1 MGTETDKS
9 RMMTEQ
15 IAQAHN
21 ETPADETP
29 AELVLRV
36 MTMPADLNGAGSIF
50 GGWIMARLDQAAGL
64 AGGSASS
71 GNVTT
76 VAVKELL
83 FLHPV
88 YPHQDVKVYAR
99 LLRTG
104 RTSMHFHLEMWAA
117 DLGKAESIQCA
128 TATFVVVAVD
138 AKGKPRFC

>member
-1 MGTETDKS
+1 MGKETDKS
-9 RMMTEQ
+9 KIMTEQ
-15 IAQAHN
+15 IAQVHN
-21 ETPADETP
+21 ETQ
-29 AELVLRV
+29 AELALRV

-88 YPHQDVKVYAR
+88 YPHQDVKVYTR
-99 LLRTG
+99 RLRTG
-104 RTSMHFHLEMWAA
+104 RTSMQFHLEMWAA
-117 DLGKAESIQCA
+117 DLGKTEATLCA
-128 TATFVVVAVD
+128 TATFVMVAVD
-138 AKGKPRFC
+138 EKGKPREISK